1 MIFYLEGLIL
11 NIFTDSIVINVSG
24 IGYKVFIASPKLFSF
39 KVSDKISLYIY
50 QNLKEDSSDLFGFSN
65 IAERE
70 FFEKLISV
78 KGVGPKSAS
87 GILIGSDINILKEG
101 ITKGDVNIVSKIKGI
116 GKKTAER
123 IILELAGKLSLGDIL
138 KNDNIKNVSSEAI
151 AALMTLG
158 FSEKE
163 ARDSLDSI
171 DSNASIEDQIKQVLK
186 R

>member
-1 MIFYLEGLIL
+1 MIFYLEGIIL
-11 NIFTDSIVINVSG
+11 NIFSDSMVINISG

-39 KVSDKISLYIY
+39 KIEDKIAVYIF
-50 QNLKEDSSDLFGFSN
+50 QNLKEDGSDLFAFSN
-65 IAERE
+65 ISERE

-87 GILIGSDINILKEG
+87 SILIGSDINILKEG
-101 ITKGDVNIVSKIKGI
+101 IAKGDVNIVSKIKGI

-138 KNDNIKNVSSEAI
+138 KNNNLNNTSTEVIL
-151 AALMTLG
+151 ALMSLG

-163 ARDSLDSI
+163 AKDSLNSI
-171 DSNASIEDQIKQVLK
+171 DSSLSVEDQIKQVLK